1 MSQATF
7 LATAA
12 AGLRAGVPS
21 TALPGLLDQHHH
33 ARRRLHRLG
42 VGPAPLPL
50 ARVNP
55 VRLAGPLRELT
66 GGDCADRAVA
76 VGESVRALDGAELTA
91 SILAGLVE

>member
-7 LATAA
+7 LATTA

-33 ARRRLHRLG
+33 ARRLHQLG
-42 VGPAPLPL
+42 VSPAPLTL

-66 GGDCADRAVA
+66 GGDYADRPVA